1 MSTPTMDELR
11 TLVRGAVIT
20 ADDPGYDEARR
31 VQNGRV
37 DRRPKA
43 IVTVEQTADVVACV
57 NHARDACLPLA
68 VRGGGHSGPGYGTND
83 DGLVIDLSG
92 MRLVTVDP
100 GTRRARWP
108 AAPPGATSTTPPTCS
123 AWPRP
128 AASCPP
134 PGWAG

>member
-1 MSTPTMDELR
+1 MDELR

-57 NHARDACLPLA
+57 NHARDAGLPLA
-68 VRGGGHSGPGYGTND
+68 VRGGGHSGPGYGTTLIPSLESLAAELEAPFGEEPNHLPLNAMCVTIERNLRDMND
-83 DGLVIDLSG
+83 DLPL
-92 MRLVTVDP
+92 
-100 GTRRARWP
+100 P
-108 AAPPGATSTTPPTCS
+108 A
-123 AWPRP
+123 P
-128 AASCPP
+128 ALPDSNFVLN
-134 PGWAG
+134 